1 MGLEITKIN
10 IKDISPAHYNP
21 RKIREEEMRSL
32 KKSMDKFGLVD
43 PIIVNLK
50 NNRIIGGHQRYE
62 VLFNENEDQE
72 LSLVK
77 LGNIGWAF
85 VDEELEIKDEAHEK
99 ALNLALNRIK
109 GEFDIIKLNPI
120 LDELAEFNL
129 DHLTGFDIEL
139 EDIDYTFMNKEEEK
153 EEDDYEEYGFN
164 QYDIESDN
172 GQNITYSL
180 SDEEITEDKEH
191 KRVEKK
197 HFVEK
202 GDIYKIGN
210 NIILYGEYNQENI
223 NKLLNSYG
231 NDNIHFNEL
240 LKGDSI
246 RVPLKYYIIES
257 IDLVEKLIRKNYK
270 YSDKLN

>member
-32 KKSMDKFGLVD
+32 KKSMNKFGLVD

-62 VLFNENEDQE
+62 VLFNEDENQE
-72 LSLVK
+72 LNLVK
-77 LGNIGWAF
+77 LGNVGWAY

-139 EDIDYTFMNKEEEK
+139 EDIDYTFINNDDEEE
-153 EEDDYEEYGFN
+153 EDYGGIDDYDYSVEN
-164 QYDIESDN
+164 NTNS
-172 GQNITYSL
+172 NISYSL
-180 SDEEITEDKEH
+180 SETSSDEGSHHESI
-191 KRVEKK
+191 EKN

-210 NIILYGEYNQENI
+210 NIILYGEYNQENMD
-223 NKLLNSYG
+223 KLLNSYG
-231 NDNIHFNEL
+231 NESIQFNEL
-240 LKGDSI
+240 LKSDSI

>member
-21 RKIREEEMRSL
+21 RKIRDEEMRSL
-32 KKSMDKFGLVD
+32 KKSMETFGLVD

-62 VLFNENEDQE
+62 VLFNEDSNQD
-72 LSLVK
+72 LNLIK
-77 LGNIGWAF
+77 LGNVGWVY
-85 VDEELEIKDEAHEK
+85 VDEDLKIEDEAHEK

-139 EDIDYTFMNKEEEK
+139 EDIDYTFLKK
-153 EEDDYEEYGFN
+153 DDDDLEEEYGEEVY
-164 QYDIESDN
+164 QYNTIDNNTQSIGYNLSETEESSEDN
-172 GQNITYSL
+172 TPKKV
-180 SDEEITEDKEH
+180 EKEH
-191 KRVEKK
+191 
-197 HFVEK
+197 FVKE
-202 GDIYKIGN
+202 GDIYKVGN
-210 NIILYGEYNQENI
+210 NILLYGEYSQENMD
-223 NKLLNSYG
+223 KLLNSYS
-231 NDNIHFNEL
+231 NENIGFSEL
-240 LKGDSI
+240 LKSDTI

-257 IDLVEKLIRKNYK
+257 IDLIEKLIRKNYK